1 MGLVVVGYERVLIF
15 FHAVVAYFKGIQ
27 QALWKQTIALKT
39 GSLSVAVDIVSVTKF
54 LALKVRLV
62 WFGEYR
68 NNNFQDCKMCSLP
81 FRVNPFLIIN
91 SSVESRPVSW
101 TKKEILGREMQIS
114 RISCLSVYRPF
125 WRNKLRIL
133 KFHHWHNDICDRQ
146 YIKDRSKIITTEKCP
161 RSPRKFGRL
170 VKLRNASTVSLS
182 HHVILKRNASFHFH
196 FDRLV
201 LKAAKLKQEEL
212 RDYVISGNQTPICHS
227 WYKRAKL
234 S

>member
-68 NNNFQDCKMCSLP
+68 NNNFQHGKMCSLP

-146 YIKDRSKIITTEKCP
+146 YIKDRSKIITEEKCP
-161 RSPRKFGRL
+161 RSPRKFGRP
-170 VKLRNASTVSLS
+170 VKLRNASTVSLQFVS
-182 HHVILKRNASFHFH
+182 SCHLEKDRLISLSLRSASFESSKTETG
-196 FDRLV
+196 R
-201 LKAAKLKQEEL
+201 
-212 RDYVISGNQTPICHS
+212 T
-227 WYKRAKL
+227 
-234 S
+234 